1 MHSPERFLTAFIL
14 VVLSLTFLGCGSSAL
29 RVHYVP
35 DNGYE
40 HTLNYQFQAQVHTDA
55 AGQCRKLVVRVRP
68 LNKVYWRD
76 PPPDRLQL
84 YDDDCLSP
92 VRFERVHYL
101 APDGLVR
108 LNGIEVSYFFSENFR
123 LEDELIGWLWR
134 SGII

>member
-1 MHSPERFLTAFIL
+1 MRHPECFLSVITLF
-14 VVLSLTFLGCGSSAL
+14 TFALLFSACGSAGL
-29 RVHYVP
+29 RVQHVP
-35 DNGYE
+35 DHGYE
-40 HTLNYQFQAQVHTDA
+40 QTLNYQFQAQVFRDA
-55 AGQCRKLVVRVRP
+55 AGQCRKLIVRVRP
-68 LNKVYWRD
+68 LNKIYWRA
-76 PPPDRLQL
+76 PPPERLQM

-101 APDGLVR
+101 ASDGLIR